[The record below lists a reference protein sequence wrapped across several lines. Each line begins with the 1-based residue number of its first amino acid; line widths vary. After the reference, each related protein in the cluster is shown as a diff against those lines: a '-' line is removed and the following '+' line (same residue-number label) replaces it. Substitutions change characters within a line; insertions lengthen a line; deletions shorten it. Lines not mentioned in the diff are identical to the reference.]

1 MGWIGDLDDKYNS
14 ELTNIIWDLD
24 DGYIQVLEQNI
35 IIIHI
40 WKIII

>member
-1 MGWIGDLDDKYNS
+1 MGWICDLDDKYNS

-24 DGYIQVLEQNI
+24 DKYIQVLEQNI